1 MGTAMGPADPDVLI
15 TAAAEHYAFWAAVVS
30 ISLIVASAAAWLF
43 LLNSLSCCCLAAIP
57 LFVHPMW
64 TVTSLRH
71 DNGATLR
78 FASTL
83 WVFVACAAI
92 SMALIAI
99 YRRGAQVPQRW
110 LPRFTSQFFLI
121 LVVLV
126 AITLALTRPPLSDE
140 IPVSRSLP
148 ALGVLAMLF
157 IAAFS
162 RKPTHVR
169 KQPVRIHVSPEFNTN
184 RD

>member
-1 MGTAMGPADPDVLI
+1 
-15 TAAAEHYAFWAAVVS
+15 
-30 ISLIVASAAAWLF
+30 IVASAAAWFF
-43 LLNSLSCCCLAAIP
+43 LRNSLSCCCLAATP

-64 TVTSLRH
+64 TVTSVRH

-83 WVFVACAAI
+83 LVFVACAVI

-99 YRRGAQVPQRW
+99 YRHGVQVPQRW
-110 LPRFTSQFFLI
+110 LPRFTSQSFLI

-126 AITLALTRPPLSDE
+126 AITLALTRPPLSEE
-140 IPVSRSLP
+140 IPVFRSLP

-157 IAAFS
+157 IAASS
-162 RKPTHVR
+162 RKPTHAR
-169 KQPVRIHVSPEFNTN
+169 NQPVRIHVPPEF
-184 RD
+184 